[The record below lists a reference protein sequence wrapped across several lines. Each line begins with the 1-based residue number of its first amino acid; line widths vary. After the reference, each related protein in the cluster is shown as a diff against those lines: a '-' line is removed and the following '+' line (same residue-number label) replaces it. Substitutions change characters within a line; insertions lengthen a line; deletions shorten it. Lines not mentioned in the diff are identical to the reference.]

1 MIINFKITLALL
13 GLFLFCGESPIS
25 PSARLSPKPDLR
37 FENLQAQYSN
47 LSDLQPG
54 IRNLGTNSIFLCS
67 LHPQAAPRLCRF
79 NPDQNIWEKGEW
91 PRLCT
96 SVSGVLN
103 PIEAGPGQSI
113 KLKAGWRYSL
123 DDENTPTVFVTDK
136 EKNRPLNGKYKLL
149 LQYSEEP
156 WSYINTPKRLF
167 TVESPVFEVKIENTS
182 FAHEN

>member
-1 MIINFKITLALL
+1 MTLKFKITLALL
-13 GLFLFCGESPIS
+13 GLVLFSGGSPIF
-25 PSARLSPKPDLR
+25 PSTRLSPKHDLR

-54 IRNLGTNSIFLCS
+54 IRNLGTQSIFLCS

-79 NPDQNIWEKGEW
+79 NPQQNIWEKGEW
-91 PRLCT
+91 PRLCA

-103 PIEAGPGQSI
+103 PIEIGPGQSI
-113 KLKAGWRYSL
+113 ELKAGWRYSL
-123 DDENTPTVFVTDK
+123 DDENTPTFFVTDK

-149 LQYSEEP
+149 LQYAEEP

-167 TVESPVFEVKIENTS
+167 TVESPIFEIKLENTD
-182 FAHEN
+182 FVRKD